1 MPNKP
6 TPYDGPNPR
15 RISSK
20 SDLDKALKQLLGGM
34 TLCVAD
40 HYKTGLVL
48 LQKLDEHLGP
58 PPNRKSH
65 VALRRFKNRKR
76 KLASLLLVPIRNH
89 RVGIQGVPQ
98 NGFYAMLYPE
108 LTFFMLPFVS
118 IQELHGAWKDFHQGL
133 HFNVL
138 GHRIHPY
145 YGTYCPTRTEHLELF
160 ATWLSQY
167 KGPKTTAIDVG
178 TGTGILALLLQRAGF
193 QNITASDH
201 NPNAIESV
209 TREIE
214 RHSKPNNI
222 TMVTQDLLGETAS
235 QFELIVFNP
244 PWMKGEA
251 QSLID
256 QGMYYTGD
264 LFERFFDQCERDLSP
279 GGRIVLVYSN
289 IQSLV
294 QPDIPHPI
302 MAELDKGRFT
312 LLQKM
317 KRRLKPQKGHK
328 RTKERCEIWELT
340 HTS

>member
-1 MPNKP
+1 MYLAIASIPFWH
-6 TPYDGPNPR
+6 
-15 RISSK
+15 
-20 SDLDKALKQLLGGM
+20 LLPH
-34 TLCVAD
+34 T
-40 HYKTGLVL
+40 H
-48 LQKLDEHLGP
+48 
-58 PPNRKSH
+58 R
-65 VALRRFKNRKR
+65 ALRAFCH
-76 KLASLLLVPIRNH
+76 LAEPVQR
-89 RVGIQGVPQ
+89 PQ
-98 NGFYAMLYPE
+98 
-108 LTFFMLPFVS
+108 
-118 IQELHGAWKDFHQGL
+118 
-133 HFNVL
+133 
-138 GHRIHPY
+138 
-145 YGTYCPTRTEHLELF
+145 
-160 ATWLSQY
+160 
-167 KGPKTTAIDVG
+167 TTATDVG

-193 QNITASDH
+193 QHITASDL

-214 RHSKPNNI
+214 RHSKPSNI
-222 TMVTQDLLGETAS
+222 TMVTQDLLGQTAS

-244 PWMKGEA
+244 PWMKGEV

-264 LFERFFDQCERDLSP
+264 LFERFFDQCERDLNP

-328 RTKERCEIWELT
+328 RTRERCEIWELT
-340 HTS
+340 HSS